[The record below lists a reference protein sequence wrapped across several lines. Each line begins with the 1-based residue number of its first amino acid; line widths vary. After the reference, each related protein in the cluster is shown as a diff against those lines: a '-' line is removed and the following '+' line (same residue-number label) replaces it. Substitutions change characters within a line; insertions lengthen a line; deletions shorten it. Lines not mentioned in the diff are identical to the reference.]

1 MVQTDHQGK
10 HLIKKIN
17 FESLNESHGA
27 KEEFSWLYDLI
38 SVTAKDGG
46 KKIYDAINTRNTV
59 ISKNCIK
66 KKTYRK
72 LGNGGSHDA

>member
-10 HLIKKIN
+10 HMIKKIN

-27 KEEFSWLYDLI
+27 KEESSWLYDLI
-38 SVTAKDGG
+38 SATAKDGG
-46 KKIYDAINTRNTV
+46 KKLRRHYTRNTV